1 MDYYE
6 QDAVIQEYLAF
17 HYPDPERDPL
27 QPLLGARTPPLAGRF
42 PFVVK
47 RHWPAG
53 AGGRALD
60 VGAACGRVTFDL
72 ARDHDEALG
81 IDSSEGL
88 IEAARRVQATGVA
101 RYRTIDEGDLQ
112 LQHEVAVEPAPNVS
126 FSVADA
132 LNLPFEPAAFRTV
145 VALNLVCRVPHPE
158 RAVEE
163 LARVTEPGG
172 TLVVSSPYTWLES
185 YTPRSHWLGGFAR
198 DGETMRG
205 AARLRQLLEPG
216 FEFTEDARYPF
227 FIPHHARSGQLGLA
241 HVQRFRKRA

>member
-27 QPLLGARTPPLAGRF
+27 QPLLGARTPPLAERF

-81 IDSSEGL
+81 VDSSEGL
-88 IEAARRVQATGVA
+88 IEAARAIQASGVA
-101 RYRTIDEGDLQ
+101 RYDVIDEGDLR
-112 LQHEVAVEPAPNVS
+112 LAHEVAVEPAPNVS

-172 TLVVSSPYTWLES
+172 TLVISSPYTWLES
-185 YTPRSHWLGGFAR
+185 YTPRGHWLGGFER
-198 DGETMRG
+198 DGETVRG
-205 AARLRQLLEPG
+205 AARLQELLEAG
-216 FEFTEDARYPF
+216 FELTEDARYPF

-241 HVQRFRKRA
+241 HVQRFRKRT